1 MAKSEFTDQDARSSR
16 EQWFRYLDAIE
27 PLRKDL
33 HAYCYRL
40 TQTVWD
46 AEDLVQDTLLKGF
59 GMTARGDLHGDQS
72 PVKNAKA
79 YLFRVAT
86 NQWIDQK
93 RKAHREILRA
103 ALDIADERSEAD
115 VSPAV
120 EKAIQLTSPQEFATF
135 VLKEGYD
142 FSIRE
147 IADFVGTTSGAI
159 KSSLSRSRHKLT
171 RSETNVSADSENR
184 LMAKKFADAINRQDL
199 DEVLAL
205 MAESMSIVVCNVGG
219 GRGRSEIWTEKSVRR
234 VEAKY
239 AEYQGEALVLLF
251 DKSGIANDVVRIE
264 SSGGQIIRVTDYCYA
279 PETLSHVA
287 EALGVEM
294 VTAGYHQPESV
305 LTGMIA
311 TTTLP
316 WRLLK

>member
-1 MAKSEFTDQDARSSR
+1 MVEVKYTDQDAQDAR
-16 EQWFRYLDAIE
+16 EQWFRYLDAVE

-33 HAYCYRL
+33 HTYCYRL
-40 TQTVWD
+40 TQTIWD

-72 PVKNAKA
+72 PVRNSKA

-86 NQWIDQK
+86 NQWIDQQ
-93 RKAHREILRA
+93 RKSHREILRA
-103 ALDIADERSEAD
+103 ALEIAEESEDVD

-120 EKAIQLTSPQEFATF
+120 EKAIQLTSPQEFAAF

-142 FSIRE
+142 FSIAE
-147 IADFVGTTSGAI
+147 IADFVGTSSGAI
-159 KSSLSRSRHKLT
+159 KSSLSRSRQKLA
-171 RSETNVSADSENR
+171 RDDKSVSVDDAHR
-184 LMAKKFADAINRQDL
+184 VMAKKFADAINRQDL
-199 DEVLAL
+199 VGLMDL

-219 GRGRSEIWTEKSVRR
+219 GRGRSGVWTEKSVQQ
-234 VEAKY
+234 VQAQY

-251 DKSGIANDVVRIE
+251 DKPGVAKDVVRIE
-264 SSGGQIIRVTDYCYA
+264 ASGGQVVRITDYCYA

-287 EALGVEM
+287 QALGFEV
-294 VTAGYHQPESV
+294 VTKGYHQSRSQLPK
-305 LTGMIA
+305 MIA

-316 WRLLK
+316 WR